1 MRSSGNPQG
10 SAERL
15 MRVRL
20 AVSML
25 QRQKVPL
32 AGPDC
37 EERNTEASYVPP
49 VPTVTGT
56 SWKTEPPCCGW
67 PS

>member
-1 MRSSGNPQG
+1 
-10 SAERL
+10 

>member
-1 MRSSGNPQG
+1 
-10 SAERL
+10 

-37 EERNTEASYVPP
+37 EEGNTEASNVPL